1 MNEPR
6 ITPLSLDNLDI
17 DAAEVLQP
25 MIDAGRPWNI
35 FLTLAR
41 HPDLA
46 KRWLV
51 FSNHVLFKSTLPPR
65 EREIAIL
72 RIGWLCQ
79 SEYEW
84 AQHKIIGADA
94 GLLATEIEE
103 IKKGPEGQ
111 WNALDSL
118 ILSATDELH
127 HEKKISEATWNSLLE
142 HWNEQQLMDLVFAVG
157 QYTLVSM
164 ALKTFEVQL
173 DDFLTGWEEE
183 ES

>member
-51 FSNHVLFKSTLPPR
+51 FSNHVLFKSTLPP
-65 EREIAIL
+65 L
-72 RIGWLCQ
+72 
-79 SEYEW
+79 
-84 AQHKIIGADA
+84 
-94 GLLATEIEE
+94 
-103 IKKGPEGQ
+103 
-111 WNALDSL
+111 SL
-118 ILSATDELH
+118 IH
-127 HEKKISEATWNSLLE
+127 I
-142 HWNEQQLMDLVFAVG
+142 
-157 QYTLVSM
+157 
-164 ALKTFEVQL
+164 
-173 DDFLTGWEEE
+173 
-183 ES
+183 